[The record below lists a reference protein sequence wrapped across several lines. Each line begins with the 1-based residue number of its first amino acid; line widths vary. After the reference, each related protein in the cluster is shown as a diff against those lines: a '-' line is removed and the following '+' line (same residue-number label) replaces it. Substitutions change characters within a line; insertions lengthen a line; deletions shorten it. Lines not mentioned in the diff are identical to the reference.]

1 MIYLFAY
8 LGEKF
13 LAINLFFLKVP
24 SPEQGTS
31 HTILSNS
38 IILGKVIAF
47 ALVIMTF
54 GYDY

>member
-31 HTILSNS
+31 QTILSNS
-38 IILGKVIAF
+38 IILGKVIALE
-47 ALVIMTF
+47 LVIITL
-54 GYDY
+54 G